1 MRSPVRLVMRK
12 GTKYQSFVKALI
24 KSAFIQEK
32 MTVTQKMLEKRKE
45 GR

>member
-12 GTKYQSFVKALI
+12 GMKYQPSLKPKLKLLLFR
-24 KSAFIQEK
+24 K
-32 MTVTQKMLEKRKE
+32 MVVTQKMLEKRKE